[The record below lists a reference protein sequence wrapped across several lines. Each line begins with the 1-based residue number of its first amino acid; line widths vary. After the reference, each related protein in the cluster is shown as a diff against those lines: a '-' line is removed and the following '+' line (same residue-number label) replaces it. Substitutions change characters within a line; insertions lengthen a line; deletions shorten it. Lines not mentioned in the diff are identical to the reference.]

1 MLNGADLMVIRL
13 SLKKIIV
20 AVAVIAA
27 AVIICVTAALNF
39 SAVDVCIDPGHGGYD
54 SGAEFSGRNEKDDNL
69 AVALLVRDELEKA
82 GIRTC
87 ITRDEDEF
95 ISLSKRC
102 RIANR
107 HRAKLF
113 VSLHRNSADNAKGIE
128 IWIHSDAP
136 EQDSALAQNILDEL
150 DGAGISLN
158 RGVKSGFAREDGE
171 NYYVNS
177 NTNMPSCLVELGFI
191 NSEEDNDLLDKNM
204 EKYAAAIA
212 RGIEETLREMQ

>member
-1 MLNGADLMVIRL
+1 M
-13 SLKKIIV
+13 
-20 AVAVIAA
+20 
-27 AVIICVTAALNF
+27 
-39 SAVDVCIDPGHGGYD
+39 
-54 SGAEFSGRNEKDDNL
+54 
-69 AVALLVRDELEKA
+69 
-82 GIRTC
+82 
-87 ITRDEDEF
+87 
-95 ISLSKRC
+95 
-102 RIANR
+102 
-107 HRAKLF
+107 
-113 VSLHRNSADNAKGIE
+113 SLHRNSADNAKGVE
-128 IWIHSDAP
+128 IWIHSEAP
-136 EQDSALAQNILDEL
+136 EQDSALARNILDEL

>member
-1 MLNGADLMVIRL
+1 MMFAL
-13 SLKKIIV
+13 V
-20 AVAVIAA
+20 AVLLIAA
-27 AVIICVTAALNF
+27 PAQAKRMSDLEIYIN
-39 SAVDVCIDPGHGGYD
+39 PGHGGYD

-113 VSLHRNSADNAKGIE
+113 VSLHRNSADNAKGVE
-128 IWIHSDAP
+128 IWIHSEAP
-136 EQDSALAQNILDEL
+136 EQDSALARNILDEL

-212 RGIEETLREMQ
+212 RGIEETLREMK

>member
-82 GIRTC
+82 EIRTC

-107 HRAKLF
+107 HR
-113 VSLHRNSADNAKGIE
+113 
-128 IWIHSDAP
+128 
-136 EQDSALAQNILDEL
+136 Q
-150 DGAGISLN
+150 
-158 RGVKSGFAREDGE
+158 
-171 NYYVNS
+171 
-177 NTNMPSCLVELGFI
+177 SCLCRFT
-191 NSEEDNDLLDKNM
+191 
-204 EKYAAAIA
+204 ATA
-212 RGIEETLREMQ
+212 RITQRALRYGYTARRPNRIRRSLRIYSMSLTEREFHSTEG